1 MLPEHRHFHIDY
13 SLYSIRLTPQ
23 RYPRFFLQMDTLD
36 FELVTIRVRI
46 RCLDRNSSG
55 LFRSAYGHLTAT
67 PSEPQLE
74 YSIAELEPDRF
85 RLERNGSSLGDIS
98 GAGRLLAIFDDD
110 LVIALQL
117 LRPDLYFL
125 HAAVLA
131 RNGVAFAFPAP
142 AGSGKSTLTWALSN
156 RGFDYLSDE
165 LAPIDLDDCVVEP
178 FLRPICLK
186 SRPPRGFEIEAPT
199 VATERGIHIS
209 PAHLGG
215 AWIEHKLPLAALF
228 FPRYD
233 PSIDDSAP
241 REISVA
247 RATARIY
254 ANCLNALA
262 HSERGLAGAESLAS
276 RLPCFEIATASL
288 DQACDSVRHVADTL

>member
-1 MLPEHRHFHIDY
+1 ME
-13 SLYSIRLTPQ
+13 
-23 RYPRFFLQMDTLD
+23 TLD
-36 FELVTIRVRI
+36 FEVVATRVRI
-46 RCLDRNSSG
+46 RCLDRTSAD
-55 LFRSAYGHLTAT
+55 LFRAAYGHLSAAL
-67 PSEPQLE
+67 SEPQLE
-74 YSIAELEPDRF
+74 YSIAELDPDRF
-85 RLERNGSSLGDIS
+85 RMERNGARFADVS

-131 RNGVAFAFPAP
+131 RNGAAFAFPAP
-142 AGSGKSTLTWALSN
+142 AGSGKSTLTWALAN

-165 LAPIDLDDCVVEP
+165 LAPIDLEDGTVLP

-186 SRPPRGFEIEAPT
+186 THPPRGFEIEVPM
-199 VATERGIHIS
+199 VSTERGVHVS
-209 PAHLGG
+209 PVHLGG
-215 AWIEHKLPLAALF
+215 DWIQRKLPLGALF

-233 PSIDDSAP
+233 PDNQDSAP
-241 REISVA
+241 REISAA

-262 HSERGLAGAESLAS
+262 HPERGLAAAESLAS
-276 RLPCFEIATASL
+276 QLPCFEIATASL
-288 DQACDSVRHVADTL
+288 DRACDSVRRLVDTL